1 MELKLID
8 GSLHIYEDGVLTMTT
23 RGNPTKLNEAF
34 TSLEE
39 AEAWYQTTIPWVPPE
54 VEPEQV
60 IVEEVADETT
70 N

>member
-8 GSLHIYEDGVLTMTT
+8 GCLHVYEDGVLTLTT
-23 RGNPTKLNEAF
+23 RGNPTKINEPFA
-34 TSLEE
+34 SLQE
-39 AEAWYQTTIPWVPPE
+39 AEDWYYTTVPWVPPE

-60 IVEEVADETT
+60 IVEEVSDETV